1 MNREDFDKLSLLL
14 VTYRDLTAQLVEFLE
29 LDSFEKLEDA
39 FNARQ
44 DIISEIETISFIAS
58 DFKGICE
65 NISLLPLQK
74 KLTLLMNE
82 KKSIIKSQINNLEGS
97 KTANKNYSKGFSI
110 DSLYFN
116 KKI

>member
-1 MNREDFDKLSLLL
+1 MDSESVDRLKRLL
-14 VTYRDLTAQLVEFLE
+14 VTYRDLTAELIELLE
-29 LDSFEKLEDA
+29 LNNFDKLEYT
-39 FNARQ
+39 FNFRQ
-44 DIISEIETISFIAS
+44 NIISEIDTINFSAS
-58 DFKGICE
+58 DFKQICDG
-65 NISLLPLQK
+65 ISLLPLQK

-82 KKSIIKSQINNLEGS
+82 KKSIVKNQINNLEGS